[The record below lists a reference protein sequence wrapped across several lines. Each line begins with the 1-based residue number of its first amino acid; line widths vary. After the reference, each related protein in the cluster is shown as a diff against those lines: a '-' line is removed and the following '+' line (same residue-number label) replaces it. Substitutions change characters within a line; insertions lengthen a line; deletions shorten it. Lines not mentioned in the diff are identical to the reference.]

1 MDQGSRD
8 DRKVMRIMTPE
19 EADRADREDYAALT
33 PAERL
38 AIQAELIWRAHGTP
52 PRLERILTVAQLP
65 RR

>member
-19 EADRADREDYAALT
+19 EADREDYAALT

-52 PRLERILTVAQLP
+52 PRLERILTIAKLP